1 MTRRLIGAL
10 AVITTLLLSGC
21 GNDYGVDQYGQKV
34 ASERVDKQWLVV
46 NYWAEW
52 CGPCRIEIPELNALA
67 EQLKGQPVSVFGVN
81 FDNVQGEELKSASE
95 KLGIKFTVLA
105 QNPEAIFDIPRSEAL
120 PVSCSSCR
128 RLPMTNPPASTSS
141 TGAALASHSETNPP
155 VAHSATATVLC
166 CCSNSRAST
175 VSSSSSSSP

>member
-34 ASERVDKQWLVV
+34 ASERVDKQWLVI

-120 PVSCSSCR
+120 PVTYIIDDKGKVR
-128 RLPMTNPPASTSS
+128 AQMLGEQT
-141 TGAALASHSETNPP
+141 AAGVMAKLEALQ
-155 VAHSATATVLC
+155 ATK
-166 CCSNSRAST
+166 
-175 VSSSSSSSP
+175 

>member
-34 ASERVDKQWLVV
+34 ASERVDKQWLVI

-105 QNPEAIFDIPRSEAL
+105 QYPEAIFDIPRSEAL
-120 PVSCSSCR
+120 PVTYIIDDKGKVR
-128 RLPMTNPPASTSS
+128 AQMLGEQT
-141 TGAALASHSETNPP
+141 AAGVLAKLKE
-155 VAHSATATVLC
+155 L
-166 CCSNSRAST
+166 RG
-175 VSSSSSSSP
+175 

>member
-1 MTRRLIGAL
+1 MFKRLL
-10 AVITTLLLSGC
+10 AVVTVATTLLLSGC
-21 GNDYGVDQYGQKV
+21 GIDYGVDQHGQKV
-34 ASERVDKQWLVV
+34 ASERLDKQWKVI

-120 PVSCSSCR
+120 PVTYIIDDKGKVR
-128 RLPMTNPPASTSS
+128 AQMLGEQT
-141 TGAALASHSETNPP
+141 AAGVLAKLKE
-155 VAHSATATVLC
+155 L
-166 CCSNSRAST
+166 RG
-175 VSSSSSSSP
+175 